1 MPHNLVH
8 LVDDEEEVRAATT
21 FLLESN
27 GFTVKS
33 WKSGKAFLNAA
44 PRAQAGCVLLDI
56 RMPEM
61 DGLEVQKRIRELDLD
76 LPIIM
81 FTGHGDVSS
90 AVLAMRAGA
99 VTFLEK
105 PPERD
110 ALVQAVR
117 DALKRLDVSDGKEA
131 DEQHARRLVAKLSER
146 ERDVLNALTRGLP
159 NKFIAYDLEI
169 SPRTVE
175 IHRANLMAKLG
186 VRSLSDA
193 LRIAFAAGL
202 ASDSLQHLNGSH
214 RVSRARE

>member
-8 LVDDEEEVRAATT
+8 LVDDEEEVRTATA
-21 FLLESN
+21 FLLESH
-27 GFTVKS
+27 GFTVKT
-33 WKSGKAFLNAA
+33 WKNGKAFVNAA
-44 PRAQAGCVLLDI
+44 PRAQIGCVLLDI

-61 DGLEVQKRIRELDLD
+61 DGIEVQKRIRELDLD
-76 LPIIM
+76 MPIII
-81 FTGHGDVSS
+81 FTGHGDVSN
-90 AVLAMRAGA
+90 AVVAMRAGA

-105 PPERD
+105 PPEPD

-117 DALKRLDVSDGKEA
+117 DALKRLDVTEGKEA

-202 ASDSLQHLNGSH
+202 ASDSLQHLNSNY
-214 RVSRARE
+214 RLSRARE